1 MNTNNNTNNN
11 NIETTTVLTDHHI
24 NLYQYLELSTNFG
37 IELNVETIARAFPH
51 VYNFKSQKGNYSN
64 CPLLYQH
71 IDELNASNEIDKII
85 IKDNNKFKLGTEQE
99 AIDYY
104 NKMIGKAM
112 RLLVKAS
119 VVKRKISKNGQAKL
133 IDNDFN
139 YNDPLSFTESFITTT
154 NKSKEIE
161 RSK

>member
-1 MNTNNNTNNN
+1 MNTNTNNN
-11 NIETTTVLTDHHI
+11 NNNNNETPTLLTEHHKS
-24 NLYQYLELSTNFG
+24 LYQHLEISTNFG
-37 IELNVETIARAFPH
+37 FEVNVEMIARAFPH

-85 IKDNNKFKLGTEQE
+85 IKNNNKFKLGTEQE

-104 NKMIGKAM
+104 NKMISKAM

-119 VVKRKISKNGQAKL
+119 VVKRKISKHGQAKL

-139 YNDPLSFTESFITTT
+139 YNDPLSFIETFITT
-154 NKSKEIE
+154 NNGEKNEY
-161 RSK
+161 